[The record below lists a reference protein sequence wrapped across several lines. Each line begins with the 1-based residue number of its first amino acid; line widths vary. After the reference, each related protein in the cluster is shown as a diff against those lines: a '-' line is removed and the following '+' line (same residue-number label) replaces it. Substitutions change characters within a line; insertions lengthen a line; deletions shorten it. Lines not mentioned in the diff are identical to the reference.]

1 MKPTLSS
8 SGKGVKIY
16 SRKGDVFLDKSQQ
29 TLTLEY
35 LNKAYKSNY
44 LISEFFHQSDFMQK
58 FNQSSVNTIRMAT
71 YRDRKGCV
79 HVLRTIVRMGGK
91 NAEVDN
97 AHAGGVF
104 CGVDEDG
111 NLGNYV
117 CDWLGN
123 TGKIHNGID
132 FSKEKLQIPGFEAV
146 KEFAIETHKYIIHHD
161 LLALDIVLDKCN
173 RPQLLEINCEGFG
186 GWLFQ
191 FTSGSMFAQY
201 TDENGNTSIQTYS
214 MFVRYLD
221 KEVITTIDPM
231 QEVFVK
237 NGAVKETMLVNSYLR
252 LLDMEKAYEL
262 VEYNIK
268 YENSDKLV
276 IIKELEATKQIGE
289 NL

>member
-1 MKPTLSS
+1 MINELKNKFTELGIEKGNTIFVSSDVTLLLYDSLRRKQKITLDDIINILQDIIGHNGNLIFPTYNWDFCK
-8 SGKGVKIY
+8 GKTFDYRKTISKTGSLTQKALDRKDFKRTKHPIY
-16 SRKGDVFLDKSQQ
+16 SFAVWGKDQDYLTSLDYKDSFGADSIFGWFEKVQAKNLIINVSYQHSATFVHFL
-29 TLTLEY
+29 EER
-35 LNKAYKSNY
+35 NKVNY
-44 LISEFFHQSDFMQK
+44 RFIKDFTAK
-58 FNQSSVNTIRMAT
+58 
-71 YRDRKGCV
+71 
-79 HVLRTIVRMGGK
+79 
-91 NAEVDN
+91 
-97 AHAGGVF
+97 
-104 CGVDEDG
+104 
-111 NLGNYV
+111 
-117 CDWLGN
+117 
-123 TGKIHNGID
+123 
-132 FSKEKLQIPGFEAV
+132 
-146 KEFAIETHKYIIHHD
+146 
-161 LLALDIVLDKCN
+161 
-173 RPQLLEINCEGFG
+173 
-186 GWLFQ
+186 
-191 FTSGSMFAQY
+191 Y